1 MQLFFALIWF
11 KTNNGC
17 YFKTFTINCESIKVS
32 KIIVLNNIKI
42 KQVKNMLVQIIKM
55 IIIKNT
61 NNGHII
67 KMMMIKY
74 TKIIT
79 KFKTILIYGMT
90 CNCAK
95 ICWWSM

>member
-1 MQLFFALIWF
+1 MHSALLKARHI
-11 KTNNGC
+11 TRQ
-17 YFKTFTINCESIKVS
+17 TDCESIKVS

-55 IIIKNT
+55 IILKDT

-67 KMMMIKY
+67 NMMMTKD

-95 ICWWSM
+95 IC